1 MLAKEISNQES
12 NNSIQKVENT
22 GDESEEEQQDTDK
35 SKKKSSF
42 RDRKV
47 KLLSLNRYFIIQ
59 KNLKK
64 KIIQY
69 ENRIRHYSTPDNV

>member
-69 ENRIRHYSTPDNV
+69 ENRIRHYSTPDKV

>member
-47 KLLSLNRYFIIQ
+47 KLLSLNHYFIIQ

-69 ENRIRHYSTPDNV
+69 ENRIRHYSTPDKV